1 MYLAIWEKPS
11 YLLTIFLVPYAN
23 RQNDTLFMAQ
33 SKLISLANLSL
44 EDLEEDADLIP
55 LMTTD
60 DEEVIS
66 KEPVPE
72 IIPILPLRNT
82 VLFPGVVIPI
92 TASRDRSIQLIK
104 DANATNKLIGV
115 VAQQD
120 REVQSPGKKD
130 LFVYW

>member
-1 MYLAIWEKPS
+1 
-11 YLLTIFLVPYAN
+11 
-23 RQNDTLFMAQ
+23 MAQ

-92 TASRDRSIQLIK
+92 TA
-104 DANATNKLIGV
+104 
-115 VAQQD
+115 
-120 REVQSPGKKD
+120 
-130 LFVYW
+130 